1 MEKFIPFEKLSKKE
15 QRRRN
20 AAKRTTWG
28 RLSPVTRRSENPRA
42 YKRRKAQRTFDDDA
56 VLFLCPAISIM

>member
-1 MEKFIPFEKLSKKE
+1 MEKFIPYEKLSKKE

-42 YKRRKAQRTFDDDA
+42 YKRRKAQRTFNDDA
-56 VLFLCPAISIM
+56 VLFYSLE